1 MPSQIKVD
9 EIKNVAGQYK
19 IKTNV
24 FEGQTTAGS
33 IALQG
38 EGPAT
43 TNLQQGVAKSW
54 CNIQGKS
61 TASIVDSFNTAS
73 MTDAGTGLYDT
84 VFTNNMSNDD
94 YCATTAAGE
103 YVDNGGNR
111 MCGLRARATTGIN
124 IRAFYD
130 GNSAADLED
139 LNVATHGDL
148 A

>member
-1 MPSQIKVD
+1 M
-9 EIKNVAGQYK
+9 
-19 IKTNV
+19 
-24 FEGQTTAGS
+24 
-33 IALQG
+33 
-38 EGPAT
+38 
-43 TNLQQGVAKSW
+43 AKSW

>member
-1 MPSQIKVD
+1 MAGIVGLTELQHTSGNSAMTITTSGDV
-9 EIKNVAGQYK
+9 NVK
-19 IKTNV
+19 
-24 FEGQTTAGS
+24 
-33 IALQG
+33 G
-38 EGPAT
+38 EGTNT
-43 TNLQQGVAKSW
+43 TNLRQGLAKAW

-73 MTDAGTGLYDT
+73 MTDAGTGLYNT

-94 YCATTAAGE
+94 YCATGAAGE

-111 MCGLRARATTGIN
+111 SLGLRARATTGIN
-124 IRAFYD
+124 VRGFYD
-130 GNSAADLED
+130 GNSASDLED